1 MSLPR
6 RIALVWLAQ
15 AYAIRNSAAPFLYQT
30 HTLAR
35 PLRFRPQ
42 LGSSYSTSDNPSS
55 HSAEAHSH
63 AESDSPLEF
72 GSNGADEDIQSTA
85 PASTPAPRRSFLRRK
100 AENIAK
106 PPSQAGRWRKKE
118 RPDKMGRKPSLT
130 THETRA
136 LAGLISKLEPEKRPA
151 PEQLAQ
157 EPGAPGESAQA
168 KPAETDAEISA
179 IFAAVLNDVRNL
191 QGPPEHRAND
201 KATGAVKEETERRK
215 ERLGSEAE
223 QSLDTF
229 TALEKQAGLWELPK
243 AAVQT
248 QGNERHLPDTNN
260 ALAELLRTNELT
272 LARAIELVAE
282 RETAKIDSTLH
293 AAVANTT
300 DEDFW
305 KVCQEEV
312 FSLVQ
317 HLSSNEGAASASV
330 TYPDNPSP
338 VLHGADCTTT
348 TKSDTATESHS
359 PLSIPA
365 CVPIVPVVVAIYPKV
380 LRTAFVL
387 LNLHFPD
394 SHLISEFRATIT
406 SLGRESATLG
416 LTTSLFND
424 MLYFHWRVTHDF
436 PEIIALCRE
445 MEVTGAQPNNGTINI
460 LEGIVRERHED
471 LVKRQSGEISEQPWW
486 DFPDNRRAMRRLLGE
501 DGMLERFRRQ
511 YREGKERKK
520 IWKPYL

>member
-1 MSLPR
+1 MNLQR
-6 RIALVWLAQ
+6 LIALTWLTQ
-15 AYAIRNSAAPFLYQT
+15 AHAIRNSPAPFLYQT
-30 HTLAR
+30 RTLAR

-55 HSAEAHSH
+55 HSAESHTH
-63 AESDSPLEF
+63 AESDKPLES
-72 GSNGADEDIQSTA
+72 GSNGADEEVQSTA
-85 PASTPAPRRSFLRRK
+85 PASTPAPRRSFLRKK
-100 AENIAK
+100 AEIITK
-106 PPSQAGRWRKKE
+106 PARQAGRWRKKE
-118 RPDKMGRKPSLT
+118 RPDKMGQKPTLT

-136 LAGLISKLEPEKRPA
+136 LAGLISKLDPEKRPA
-151 PEQLAQ
+151 PEQLAH
-157 EPGAPGESAQA
+157 EPGSSGESAQA
-168 KPAETDAEISA
+168 KPEETDAEISA
-179 IFAAVLNDVRNL
+179 IFAAVLRDVRNL
-191 QGPPEHRAND
+191 QGPPEHRASD
-201 KATGAVKEETERRK
+201 KATGAVREETERRK
-215 ERLGSEAE
+215 KRLGSEAE
-223 QSLDTF
+223 QNLDTF
-229 TALEKQAGLWELPK
+229 TASGEQARLGELPRG
-243 AAVQT
+243 AVQT
-248 QGNERHLPDTNN
+248 QGSERHLPDTND

-293 AAVANTT
+293 AAVENTT
-300 DEDFW
+300 DEGFW
-305 KVCQEEV
+305 KVCQEKV

-317 HLSSNEGAASASV
+317 HLSSNEGAASASA
-330 TYPDNPSP
+330 TCSDNASP
-338 VLHGADCTTT
+338 VLHDADRTTT
-348 TKSDTATESHS
+348 IESDTAAESPS

-406 SLGRESATLG
+406 SFGRESATLG

-436 PEIIALCRE
+436 PEVIALCRE

-460 LEGIVRERHED
+460 LEGIVRERNED
-471 LVKRQSGEISEQPWW
+471 LAKRQSGETSQQPWW
-486 DFPDNRRAMRRLLGE
+486 DFPDNRRAMRKLLGE

-511 YREGKERKK
+511 YRESKERKK

>member
-1 MSLPR
+1 
-6 RIALVWLAQ
+6 
-15 AYAIRNSAAPFLYQT
+15 
-30 HTLAR
+30 
-35 PLRFRPQ
+35 
-42 LGSSYSTSDNPSS
+42 
-55 HSAEAHSH
+55 
-63 AESDSPLEF
+63 
-72 GSNGADEDIQSTA
+72 
-85 PASTPAPRRSFLRRK
+85 
-100 AENIAK
+100 
-106 PPSQAGRWRKKE
+106 
-118 RPDKMGRKPSLT
+118 MGRKPTLT

-136 LAGLISKLEPEKRPA
+136 LAGLISKLDPEKRPT
-151 PEQLAQ
+151 PEQLAH
-157 EPGAPGESAQA
+157 EPGSSEESAQA
-168 KPAETDAEISA
+168 KPEETNAEISA
-179 IFAAVLNDVRNL
+179 IFAAVLRDVRNL
-191 QGPPEHRAND
+191 QGPPEHRASD
-201 KATGAVKEETERRK
+201 KATGAVREETERRK

-229 TALEKQAGLWELPK
+229 AASREQARLGELPRD
-243 AAVQT
+243 AVQT
-248 QGNERHLPDTNN
+248 QESERHLPDTND

-293 AAVANTT
+293 AAVENTT
-300 DEDFW
+300 DEAFW
-305 KVCQEEV
+305 
-312 FSLVQ
+312 
-317 HLSSNEGAASASV
+317 
-330 TYPDNPSP
+330 
-338 VLHGADCTTT
+338 
-348 TKSDTATESHS
+348 KSDTATESPS
-359 PLSIPA
+359 PLSFPA

-436 PEIIALCRE
+436 PEVIALCRE
-445 MEVTGAQPNNGTINI
+445 MEVTGAQPNIGTINI
-460 LEGIVRERHED
+460 LEGIVRERNED
-471 LVKRQSGEISEQPWW
+471 LVKRQSGETSEQPWW
-486 DFPDNRRAMRRLLGE
+486 DFPDNRRAMRKLLGE